1 MSRSPKKARRARRFP
16 LWGAVAV
23 IAILSAAALALS
35 YVALTGVGSNDH
47 PGLPVRSEIPTAE
60 EAAAPPTQA
69 EPEVAEDQTASSTSQ
84 RMLAMV
90 GSTAMRAASG
100 TCETPGTAE
109 ISVDAGQN
117 WSESASLA
125 GAGATQILRV
135 LPTDP
140 SLVQVVALDANC
152 DPQVYRSTD
161 LGTTWEGPLS
171 VVGTWY
177 FDPSTPTQV
186 GAPDGPRS
194 LPCEGAELAAAGDRA
209 AVRCAGGS
217 VVTTIDRGITWSEA
231 AGVTD
236 ALAINYSPDSYV
248 VAQKGGQA
256 CEGVRLTT
264 LGGATSPVLDGCFE
278 TTLTADASNPENTA
292 IAQSGTSTLL
302 WVEDDVVIST
312 DGGRMWL

>member
-1 MSRSPKKARRARRFP
+1 MSRSPKRTRRARKFP
-16 LWGAVAV
+16 LWGAVAL

-100 TCETPGTAE
+100 TCETPGTTE
-109 ISVDAGQN
+109 ISVDAGQS

-125 GAGATQILRV
+125 RAGATQILRV

-152 DPQVYRSTD
+152 DPQVYRSAD

-186 GAPDGPRS
+186 GAPDGARS

-209 AVRCAGGS
+209 AVRCADGS
-217 VVTTIDRGITWSEA
+217 VVTTIDRGVTWSEA

-248 VAQKGGQA
+248 VAQTGVQA

-264 LGGATSPVLDGCFE
+264 LSSAISPVLDGCFE
-278 TTLTADASNPENTA
+278 TTLTADASNPENIA

-302 WVEDDVVIST
+302 WVGDDVVIST
-312 DGGRMWL
+312 DGGNTWF

>member
-1 MSRSPKKARRARRFP
+1 MSRSRKQARQPRKFP
-16 LWGAVAV
+16 LWGAVSLIAV
-23 IAILSAAALALS
+23 LSAAALALS
-35 YVALTGVGSNDH
+35 YLALTGVGSGEH
-47 PGLPVRSEIPTAE
+47 EGLPVRSEIPISE
-60 EAAAPPTQA
+60 EVAAPPADA
-69 EPEVAEDQTASSTSQ
+69 EPEVAEDQTASPTSQ

-90 GSTAMRAASG
+90 GSTAMRADSG

-109 ISVDAGQN
+109 ISVDAGQS

-125 GAGATQILRV
+125 RAGATQILRV

-152 DPQVYRSTD
+152 EPQVYRSAD

-186 GAPDGPRS
+186 GAPDGPLS

-209 AVRCAGGS
+209 AVRCTDGS
-217 VVTTIDRGITWSEA
+217 VVTTIDRGAAWSEA
-231 AGVTD
+231 AGVAD

-248 VAQKGGQA
+248 MAQTGGQA
-256 CEGVRLTT
+256 CAGVRVTDLSV
-264 LGGATSPVLDGCFE
+264 TSTGLVGCFE
-278 TTLTADASNPENTA
+278 TALTADASNPENIA

-312 DGGRMWL
+312 DGGNTWL